1 MATVAFPINNT
12 MRVLET
18 LLMTGTSSKTAE
30 EYKKDLVAL
39 GRLIDKSLNGLIDLL
54 LSNKETSFV
63 TVTKLRQLMIQA
75 GLAPNTINRRLATVR
90 GLLRVARQL
99 SAIDWTVE
107 IKNLKTAKVR
117 NTSGPGIEKIA
128 EAITTPSNA
137 REARDQAIILLLS
150 TLGLRRAELCNMDL
164 SDYCGNKIR
173 VQRKGQLGYVMLS
186 VPEQARNAVETWLV
200 YRGHNNG
207 PLFTSLDRAGKGDGR
222 LTGRSIARI
231 TEASCGCSPHG
242 LRHTAVTTAIELANE
257 NGVEFTECR
266 QFSGHAKVDT
276 LLVYRDE
283 IRNVQGTL
291 ANAVARK
298 IIGG

>member
-18 LLMTGTSSKTAE
+18 LLMTGTSQRTAE
-30 EYKKDLVAL
+30 EYKNDLIAM

-54 LSNKETSFV
+54 VSNQETSFV
-63 TVTKLRQLMIQA
+63 TVTKLRQLMIQS
-75 GLAPNTINRRLATVR
+75 LAPNTINRRLATIR

-99 SAIDWTVE
+99 NVIDWMFE
-107 IKNLKTAKVR
+107 IKNLKTSKVR
-117 NTSGPGIEKIA
+117 DTSGPGIEKIA
-128 EAITTPSNA
+128 EAITTPGNA

-150 TLGLRRAELCNMDL
+150 TLGLRRAELCNMNL
-164 SDYCGNKIR
+164 SDYIGNKIR
-173 VQRKGQLGYVMLS
+173 VQRKGQLGYTMLS
-186 VPEQARNAVETWLV
+186 IPEQARNAIETWLG

-207 PLFTSLDRAGKGDGR
+207 PLFTSFDRAGKGDGR

-242 LRHTAVTTAIELANE
+242 LRHTAVTTAIEVASE

-291 ANAVARK
+291 ANAVARR